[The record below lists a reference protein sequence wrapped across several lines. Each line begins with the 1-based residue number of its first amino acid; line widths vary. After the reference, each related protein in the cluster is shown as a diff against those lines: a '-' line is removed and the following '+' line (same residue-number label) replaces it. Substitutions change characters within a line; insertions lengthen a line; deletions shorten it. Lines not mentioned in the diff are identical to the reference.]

1 MTKANRIKQGIATT
15 FAVLITS
22 AASATNVPN
31 WVQKARL
38 AGLSLQSDADAL
50 TIQQKV
56 VKLKNE
62 NVSVVELDTSLSKYW
77 TDAEF
82 ASEVAF
88 INTVALEIHNQG
100 MKVVVYYPAMEVV
113 TPDGENKSR
122 SMFKDHPEWT
132 QMGFN
137 GQANVFYGSQ
147 EDWVGPGDESCWMSP
162 NGGYAD
168 YFKARCAKLVTDTVI
183 DGIWVDVP
191 LYLDTGAPW
200 SDVSPAGQAAFTAWS
215 AARGDNNGNGLSVPT
230 VVDFND
236 PLFRTWL
243 QWRHEN
249 LASFIDDVRNG
260 MHTLDPNFIV
270 AIETYPMDYMDTVW
284 TGLDPAYMG
293 RPDNFLRVWEV
304 DSVSNAKAMKF
315 STVEDFSNKIAMF
328 KWARGLDRDMPTWS
342 FVYGYEALDTGLT
355 IAASVAAKNAPF
367 ECQTPVMTKTSDAPT
382 RTRWFDFIRNNDEA
396 LLNVDRLARVGMWF
410 SSATREYRDMADGAE
425 YGMYLEQN
433 PPTPDADWWA
443 QGGNSSLRYAPH
455 LAGWRGAAHGLHQLG
470 MTYKVVQTPGADA
483 AQIGDVSLL
492 WLPSVGCLSD
502 AEATLIRN
510 FVSNGGT
517 VFATGK
523 TPGMYDETGAFRSVS
538 VLDDLFGFGGNGN
551 PVARM
556 NEFGQGV
563 AIYRPELKGAD
574 LFAGQGGNSGLAA
587 RTLGEVEQ
595 IVRIHT
601 RDDLIVNLPK
611 GVFMDLSKQTTA
623 NQQHVYIV
631 NYSGLQQPLI
641 VNLLDLPVQY
651 RAPAGFTVTG
661 ATVHSP
667 DVQGTSGSV
676 PVAEVAHGVFETLV
690 RVDQFAMITFDLAP
704 ETPVAQQA
712 PIANADNL
720 IAGKNTVRRITPV
733 ELLGN
738 DTDANSDILT
748 VLSVDV
754 TSAQGAAISLIQ
766 GDYNYV
772 PANNFLGTDTF
783 NYTITDTAGATSSA
797 SVTVEVMEGAGG
809 PVGVTLDGD
818 LIDWPANRITV
829 TDPTDIT
836 GANNPLDVRE
846 IHFANDNSKVYLAYK
861 TTTQVTF
868 NEGFTLHL
876 DTDRNAN
883 SGFGMWDVGSDY
895 LLQGASLFR
904 FAGTNAEHWA
914 WAYIGDLSIGANGP
928 TIETSFSRNW
938 IGNPAGFDFILYGD
952 NEAYDGGSATAVDYV
967 PNNVANAAGQG
978 PSFYSYTLS
987 GDTVPPTPP
996 ANQAPVAQHG
1006 STTTDE
1012 GAPVNITLLASAP
1025 DNTPLVFN
1033 VATAPMK
1040 GALTGTAPNLTYTP
1054 AASQSGSDS
1063 FTFTVS
1069 DGQLNATGTINI
1081 TINAAPDNGGGN
1093 TNSHTVSISLDGNL
1107 SDWGNTPS
1115 VGNGLDV
1122 PNSANNLID
1131 LQALKLTG
1139 DSNTLYIAYQN
1150 ESPITLNWGFTL
1162 YLDTDRNPNTGFG
1175 MWDAGADFVIQ
1186 GNGLYAYAGTGADW
1200 NWTFVAT
1207 VAAVV
1212 SGNHAELSLPRSTL
1226 GNPDKFHYM
1235 FYGENAAFGGADFEI
1250 IPASAMTGGN
1260 SYLQFEFAAANNGG
1274 SSTSP
1279 PAGTITLDGDLADWN
1294 GIPIHIQ
1301 DADDITGAAN
1311 KLDILE
1317 IHLHN
1322 DADNFYLAYKNDGP
1336 VTLNW
1341 GYNLYLDTDSNG
1353 ATGFGLWN
1361 VGAEYLVSGGDLFKY
1376 TGNGSDW
1383 SWEWIAPLDKVISGN
1398 VLEAKFA
1405 KSLLGNP
1412 APTIRTAFYGEN
1424 AAYAGGTT
1432 VDVAPQNLT
1441 EDGTGE
1447 TFVPYTVK

>member
-470 MTYKVVQTPGADA
+470 MTYKVVQTPG
-483 AQIGDVSLL
+483 
-492 WLPSVGCLSD
+492 C
-502 AEATLIRN
+502 R
-510 FVSNGGT
+510 
-517 VFATGK
+517 
-523 TPGMYDETGAFRSVS
+523 VS
-538 VLDDLFGFGGNGN
+538 V
-551 PVARM
+551 
-556 NEFGQGV
+556 
-563 AIYRPELKGAD
+563 
-574 LFAGQGGNSGLAA
+574 
-587 RTLGEVEQ
+587 
-595 IVRIHT
+595 
-601 RDDLIVNLPK
+601 
-611 GVFMDLSKQTTA
+611 
-623 NQQHVYIV
+623 
-631 NYSGLQQPLI
+631 
-641 VNLLDLPVQY
+641 
-651 RAPAGFTVTG
+651 
-661 ATVHSP
+661 
-667 DVQGTSGSV
+667 
-676 PVAEVAHGVFETLV
+676 
-690 RVDQFAMITFDLAP
+690 
-704 ETPVAQQA
+704 
-712 PIANADNL
+712 
-720 IAGKNTVRRITPV
+720 
-733 ELLGN
+733 
-738 DTDANSDILT
+738 
-748 VLSVDV
+748 
-754 TSAQGAAISLIQ
+754 
-766 GDYNYV
+766 
-772 PANNFLGTDTF
+772 
-783 NYTITDTAGATSSA
+783 A
-797 SVTVEVMEGAGG
+797 S
-809 PVGVTLDGD
+809 
-818 LIDWPANRITV
+818 
-829 TDPTDIT
+829 
-836 GANNPLDVRE
+836 
-846 IHFANDNSKVYLAYK
+846 
-861 TTTQVTF
+861 
-868 NEGFTLHL
+868 
-876 DTDRNAN
+876 
-883 SGFGMWDVGSDY
+883 
-895 LLQGASLFR
+895 
-904 FAGTNAEHWA
+904 
-914 WAYIGDLSIGANGP
+914 
-928 TIETSFSRNW
+928 
-938 IGNPAGFDFILYGD
+938 
-952 NEAYDGGSATAVDYV
+952 
-967 PNNVANAAGQG
+967 
-978 PSFYSYTLS
+978 
-987 GDTVPPTPP
+987 PTPKRP
-996 ANQAPVAQHG
+996 
-1006 STTTDE
+1006 
-1012 GAPVNITLLASAP
+1012 
-1025 DNTPLVFN
+1025 
-1033 VATAPMK
+1033 
-1040 GALTGTAPNLTYTP
+1040 
-1054 AASQSGSDS
+1054 
-1063 FTFTVS
+1063 
-1069 DGQLNATGTINI
+1069 
-1081 TINAAPDNGGGN
+1081 
-1093 TNSHTVSISLDGNL
+1093 
-1107 SDWGNTPS
+1107 
-1115 VGNGLDV
+1115 
-1122 PNSANNLID
+1122 
-1131 LQALKLTG
+1131 
-1139 DSNTLYIAYQN
+1139 
-1150 ESPITLNWGFTL
+1150 
-1162 YLDTDRNPNTGFG
+1162 
-1175 MWDAGADFVIQ
+1175 
-1186 GNGLYAYAGTGADW
+1186 
-1200 NWTFVAT
+1200 
-1207 VAAVV
+1207 
-1212 SGNHAELSLPRSTL
+1212 
-1226 GNPDKFHYM
+1226 
-1235 FYGENAAFGGADFEI
+1235 
-1250 IPASAMTGGN
+1250 
-1260 SYLQFEFAAANNGG
+1260 
-1274 SSTSP
+1274 
-1279 PAGTITLDGDLADWN
+1279 
-1294 GIPIHIQ
+1294 
-1301 DADDITGAAN
+1301 
-1311 KLDILE
+1311 
-1317 IHLHN
+1317 
-1322 DADNFYLAYKNDGP
+1322 
-1336 VTLNW
+1336 
-1341 GYNLYLDTDSNG
+1341 
-1353 ATGFGLWN
+1353 
-1361 VGAEYLVSGGDLFKY
+1361 
-1376 TGNGSDW
+1376 
-1383 SWEWIAPLDKVISGN
+1383 
-1398 VLEAKFA
+1398 
-1405 KSLLGNP
+1405 
-1412 APTIRTAFYGEN
+1412 
-1424 AAYAGGTT
+1424 
-1432 VDVAPQNLT
+1432 
-1441 EDGTGE
+1441 
-1447 TFVPYTVK
+1447 